1 MNLFED
7 TTPKPLKQLLG
18 EIDACEAA
26 LPDFQR
32 DFVWE
37 PSATQELI
45 VSIASNYPAGSLL
58 RIRNTHQLFAYR
70 EIEGAPKL
78 NGYTP
83 TYLVLDGQQRLT
95 SLYQAFYGGGDHRY
109 YLALSELLSGREF
122 EESLFYLRANTKI
135 AWDYR
140 SPEIQAKKL
149 LLPLSILKGGIG
161 GFYDWTWMVGERIA
175 NSDERTAMMKALRD
189 LAEQWI
195 KPIEEYVFPVV
206 TLTDKTGA
214 DAVCTIFETLN
225 RTGVKLSVFELLT
238 ARFWPKGIN
247 LRDLWAKAKDDEP
260 IIADFEVDPYY
271 LLQTVSLVAS
281 NTPTCKRSDVLKL
294 ETDDIRQWWDR
305 AVWGMAQAL
314 KILQEDCGVLTPKWL
329 PYNTIINPFAA
340 VLTRIG
346 PSTSPQ
352 AGAYRHKLTRWFWC
366 SVFGQKYEVAPNS
379 QSAKD
384 VTELSHWLDGEEPPE
399 TVRQFSFDPRI
410 LREATPRQRSLY
422 RGTIAIILSGGPR
435 DFYNAYRLTSNLMVQ
450 HTVDDHHIFPQAYLT
465 KQGMTDTKLRDCV
478 LNRTLIDRQ
487 TNILIAD
494 HAPSLYLEGIKGA
507 LGAEKFQELLS
518 SHRLPAGADSPLIH
532 DDFEGFLSWR
542 QETIWREI
550 QRVTGASGPAD
561 LLGDEAS
568 GK

>member
-58 RIRNTHQLFAYR
+58 RIRNTHQLFAHR
-70 EIEGAPKL
+70 EFEGAPKL
-78 NGYTP
+78 NSYMP

-95 SLYQAFYGGGDHRY
+95 SLYQAFYGVGDHLY
-109 YLALSELLSGREF
+109 YLALDELLAGRDF
-122 EESLFYLRANTKI
+122 EEAIFYLRANTKV

-140 SPEIQAKKL
+140 SAEIQAKKRI
-149 LLPLSILKGGIG
+149 LPLSVLKKGIG

-175 NSDERTAMMKALRD
+175 DSEERTARMQALKN
-189 LAEQWI
+189 LADQWI
-195 KPIEEYVFPVV
+195 KPIDDYIFPVV

-260 IIADFEVDPYY
+260 IIADFEIDPYY
-271 LLQTVSLVAS
+271 LLQTISLVARTS
-281 NTPTCKRSDVLKL
+281 PSCKRSDVLELK
-294 ETDDIRQWWDR
+294 TDAIQQWWDR
-305 AVWGMAQAL
+305 AIWGLAQAL
-314 KILQEDCGVLTPKWL
+314 KILQEDCGVITAKWL
-329 PYNTIINPFAA
+329 PYTTIINPFAA
-340 VLTRIG
+340 VLTKVG
-346 PSTSPQ
+346 TSSSPH

-384 VTELSHWLDGEEPPE
+384 VTELMHWLDGGEPPE
-399 TVRQFSFDPRI
+399 TVKQFNFDPRV

-422 RGTIAIILSGGPR
+422 RGVIALILSGGPR
-435 DFYNAYRLTSNLMVQ
+435 DFYNGARLTSNLLVE

-465 KQGMTDTKLRDCV
+465 KRGITDTKLRDCV

-487 TNILIAD
+487 TNIHITD
-494 HAPSLYLEGIKGA
+494 HAPSLYLEVIKGA
-507 LGAEKFQELLS
+507 LGAVQFQELLH
-518 SHRLPAGADSPLIH
+518 SHRLPSGTDSPLIY
-532 DDFEGFLSWR
+532 DDFESFLTWR
-542 QETIWREI
+542 QEIIWKEI
-550 QRVTGASGPAD
+550 QRVTGATEPAD
-561 LLGDEAS
+561 LVNEGPNP
-568 GK
+568 